1 MGLAKT
7 IRIWTCDAC
16 GHTAP
21 WGEGWRSKLV
31 MHRKP
36 VPYDEEL
43 VVCSE
48 ACAKKLD
55 ARRKRVTPND
65 LANPRFGREENS
77 NG

>member
-21 WGEGWRSKLV
+21 WGDGWRSKLV
-31 MHRKP
+31 MHRTP

-43 VVCSE
+43 VVCSSE
-48 ACAKKLD
+48 CAKRLD
-55 ARRKRVTPND
+55 ARRKRARPND
-65 LANPRFGREENS
+65 SLRDEPR
-77 NG
+77 

>member
-48 ACAKKLD
+48 KCAKVLD
-55 ARRKRVTPND
+55 ARRKRVRP
-65 LANPRFGREENS
+65 NS
-77 NG
+77 NSATSSQSD